1 MPENET
7 QETIV
12 KARKLGGSLIV
23 RIPKEIVEEERIH
36 EGEIVKLRIMK
47 IKKSGFGALKGI
59 GPMTKEDEFDEQIRD

>member
-1 MPENET
+1 MEE
-7 QETIV
+7 QETMV

-36 EGEIVKLRIMK
+36 EGEIVILRIKK

-59 GPMTKEDEFDEQIRD
+59 GPMTKKDEFDEQIRD